1 MCVCRA
7 NKSDLSA
14 CLPTRC
20 GCRKHGRECR
30 CSSCCCQCEKIEVSK
45 PRFYTKLVRAHADW
59 PTIAFEAHLCIAHS
73 TMACSFYY
81 VAHQPSSFGQ
91 CCCWLS
97 VQRHV
102 VAICV
107 LYINIYGHWPRWESE
122 RNCSRKWNYAEP
134 ISTYSTYG
142 GLDLYC
148 KRDVT
153 LGSGTAASVPSNA

>member
-30 CSSCCCQCEKIEVSK
+30 CSSCCCQCKKIEVSK

-107 LYINIYGHWPRWESE
+107 LYIYYIYMATGHDGRVREIVLE
-122 RNCSRKWNYAEP
+122 NG
-134 ISTYSTYG
+134 IT
-142 GLDLYC
+142 
-148 KRDVT
+148 
-153 LGSGTAASVPSNA
+153 PSQYPHIPHMAV